1 MALFQTHTTQI
12 MRDIAPSKPPGPPSS
27 PGRWPCTWRTTW
39 APPPAPPAGEPQA
52 PPEVPLPSCPV
63 AYPRMKNNCAPV
75 SLNQPQFANSLFKG
89 YDLYFFCSIHK
100 T

>member
-1 MALFQTHTTQI
+1 MALFQIHTTQI
-12 MRDIAPSKPPGPPSS
+12 MGDIAPLKPPGPPSS

-63 AYPRMKNNCAPV
+63 AYPRMKRIYIIKQ
-75 SLNQPQFANSLFKG
+75 L
-89 YDLYFFCSIHK
+89 CSSIS
-100 T
+100 

>member
-1 MALFQTHTTQI
+1 

-63 AYPRMKNNCAPV
+63 AYPRMKNIYV
-75 SLNQPQFANSLFKG
+75 H
-89 YDLYFFCSIHK
+89 YK
-100 T
+100 TIVLQYLLISRKKIFRQ